1 MHLGKIK
8 YAPLALAAGL
18 ALSAAPANALTINLI
33 DTGGV
38 TGTAA
43 EQGFTIA
50 AHYWETV
57 FTNDATLNLNVGY
70 AALGPGILGST
81 GSSLE
86 EFVPI
91 ADYYAGLAAN
101 GNSALDAT
109 AVANLSPLNGSGSIS
124 LEVAGYLNAA
134 AHTGVNNNA
143 PSRIAPDGQAISQTI
158 AMSTANYKAVFGGHT
173 GIDADITFSSNFSWD
188 FDPTDGVGSGSY
200 DFIGVAIHE
209 IGHALGFISGTDD
222 FDYSQGYAG
231 PVDSYWWAYGLDMF
245 RYTEAGQLNIVP
257 GDPGYFSID
266 GGVTNLGD
274 FSTGTNFGNG
284 WQASHWM
291 PPGGCV
297 DLEGI
302 MNPYACNGTV
312 DIVTGLDLALFD
324 AIGWNL
330 ADGARDNMNY
340 TKDTAQIYRDYF
352 ATPGVPE
359 PSTWVQMVLGFGLF
373 GGLMRRAK
381 ARTRVSFA

>member
-1 MHLGKIK
+1 MKSIK
-8 YAPLALAAGL
+8 HAPLALAAGL
-18 ALSAAPANALTINLI
+18 LLSATSANALTINLI

-38 TGTAA
+38 TGTQA
-43 EQGFTIA
+43 ELGFTIA
-50 AHYWETV
+50 AHYWESV
-57 FTNDATLNLNVGY
+57 FTNDAVLNLNVGY
-70 AALGPGILGST
+70 DALGPGILGST
-81 GSSLE
+81 GSSLV

-91 ADYYAGLAAN
+91 SDYYAGLGAN

-109 AVANLSPLNGSGSIS
+109 AYANLQQLSSTGSVNI
-124 LEVAGYLNAA
+124 EVPGYANPNNQ
-134 AHTGVNNNA
+134 TGVNNNA
-143 PSRIAPDGQAISQTI
+143 ASRIAPDGKPIANTI
-158 AMSTANYKAVFGGHT
+158 AMSTANYKAVFGGT
-173 GIDADITFSSNFSWD
+173 DGIDADITFSSNFSWD
-188 FDPTDGVGSGSY
+188 FDPTDGVSSGTY

-222 FDYSQGYAG
+222 FDYSQGG
-231 PVDSYWWAYGLDMF
+231 TFPVDEYWWAYGLDMF
-245 RYTEAGQLNIVP
+245 RYTEEGQLNIVP
-257 GDPGYFSID
+257 GDPGYFSVD
-266 GGVTNLGD
+266 GGATALGY
-274 FSTGTNFGNG
+274 FSTGTNYGNG

-330 ADGARDNMNY
+330 SDDARDNFGY
-340 TKDTAQIYRDYF
+340 TKDTADIYRDYF

-373 GGLMRRAK
+373 GGLLRRAK
-381 ARTRVSFA
+381 TRTRVSFA